1 MQRGNM
7 AKPKKRKR
15 LGEMLVESGLTTKE
29 QVEKALEHS
38 RKNGI
43 RLGKALIRMN
53 VLEEEDIIKV
63 LSEQL
68 NIPYVDVGNI
78 LFDPEIVTLI
88 PEAFAKKNKV
98 IPLFMVDET
107 MTVAISDPLN
117 VYIIDDL
124 ANIVGKKINIVI
136 STEKDIETAL
146 RNFYAN
152 ESGVAEG
159 FELEGID
166 FQESGANEKP
176 VIKLVNNIL
185 ISAVR
190 EEASD
195 IHLEPGKTKLRV
207 RFRVDGVLHT
217 HRIQI
222 PTYLNAAVISRLK
235 IMADLDIAEKRSPQ
249 DGRFPLDISG
259 KKLDIRVSTLPTIF
273 GEKIVLRLLDK
284 SNILVGLDSLGI
296 DETDMDLV
304 LDALKTVNGIL
315 LVTGPTGS
323 GKTTTL
329 YAALQML
336 NSEDKNIVTVE
347 DPVEYQLKHVSQ
359 VQVNPQAGITFA
371 SGLRS
376 ILRQDPDIIMVGEIR
391 DAETAEIA
399 VQAALTGHLV
409 LSTIHTNNAVSTIS
423 RLLDMKVE
431 PFLLASSVRA
441 IIAQRLI
448 RKICP
453 HCIEAYPAAS
463 AERTALSI
471 QTDEEITLYHGKG
484 CNFCNKTGYKGRTGL
499 YEILRPDR
507 KIRNLIMNRRPMDEL
522 EDAALESGFTSMRKQ
537 GIRKV
542 LKGITSLE
550 EVLRVTRD

>member
-1 MQRGNM
+1 M
-7 AKPKKRKR
+7 AKAKQRKR
-15 LGEMLVESGLTTKE
+15 LGEMLVEAGLVTKE
-29 QVEKALEHS
+29 QINKALEYS
-38 RKNGI
+38 RKHGV
-43 RLGKALIRMN
+43 RLGKALVRMN
-53 VLEEEDIIKV
+53 IVEEEDIIKTI
-63 LSEQL
+63 SEQL

-78 LFDPEIVTLI
+78 LFDPEIVVLI
-88 PEAFAKKNKV
+88 PEAFARKNKV
-98 IPLFMVDET
+98 IPLFLVDDT
-107 MTVAISDPLN
+107 LTVAISDPLN

-124 ANIVGKKINIVI
+124 ANIVGKKINVVI
-136 STEKDIETAL
+136 STESDIETAL
-146 RNFYAN
+146 KNFYAN
-152 ESGVAEG
+152 EGTISEAFAIEG
-159 FELEGID
+159 LESR
-166 FQESGANEKP
+166 ETGANEKP

-185 ISAVR
+185 ISAVK

-217 HRIQI
+217 HKIKI
-222 PTYLNAAVISRLK
+222 PTYLNAAIISRIK
-235 IMADLDIAEKRSPQ
+235 IMGDLDIAEKRSPQ

-259 KKLDIRVSTLPTIF
+259 KKLDVRVSTLPTIF

-296 DETDMDLV
+296 DETDFEIV

-336 NSEDKNIVTVE
+336 NSEDKNIITVE
-347 DPVEYQLKHVSQ
+347 DPVEYQLKHVNQ

-409 LSTIHTNNAVSTIS
+409 LSTLHTNNAVSTIS
-423 RLLDMKVE
+423 RLIDMKVE
-431 PFLLASSVRA
+431 PFLLASSIRA
-441 IIAQRLI
+441 IIAQRLV
-448 RKICP
+448 RKLCP
-453 HCIEAYPAAS
+453 HCIEAYPAAE
-463 AERTALSI
+463 AERAVLGD
-471 QTDEEITLYHGKG
+471 QTSGEITLYHGKG

-507 KIRNLIMNRRPMDEL
+507 KIRNLVMNRRPMDEL
-522 EDAALESGFTSMRKQ
+522 EDAALASGFTPMRKQ

>member
-1 MQRGNM
+1 M
-7 AKPKKRKR
+7 AKPKQRKR
-15 LGEMLVESGLTTKE
+15 LGEMLVEAGLITKD
-29 QVEKALEHS
+29 QVEKALEYS

-53 VLEEEDIIKV
+53 VIEEEDIIKTI
-63 LSEQL
+63 SEQL

-88 PEAFAKKNKV
+88 PEVFAKKNKV
-98 IPLFMVDET
+98 IPLFLVDKT
-107 MTVAISDPLN
+107 LTVAISDPLN

-124 ANIVGKKINIVI
+124 ANIVGKKINVVI
-136 STEKDIETAL
+136 STETDIETAL

-152 ESGVAEG
+152 ESPIADN
-159 FELEGID
+159 LALDGIE
-166 FQESGANEKP
+166 FQETGANEKP

-185 ISAVR
+185 ISAIK

-217 HRIQI
+217 HKIQI
-222 PTYLNAAVISRLK
+222 PTYLNAAVISRIK
-235 IMADLDIAEKRSPQ
+235 IMGDMDIAEKRSPQ

-259 KKLDIRVSTLPTIF
+259 KKLDVRVSTLPTIF

-296 DETDMDLV
+296 DNTDYDMV
-304 LDALKTVNGIL
+304 LDALKTVNGII

-329 YAALQML
+329 YSALQML
-336 NSEDKNIVTVE
+336 NSEDKNIITVE
-347 DPVEYQLKHVSQ
+347 DPVEYQLKHVNQ

-409 LSTIHTNNAVSTIS
+409 LSTLHTNNAVSTIS

-431 PFLLASSVRA
+431 PFLLASSIRA
-441 IIAQRLI
+441 IVAQRLV
-448 RKICP
+448 RKICT
-453 HCIEAYPAAS
+453 HCIEAYPAAE
-463 AERTALSI
+463 AERAVLEV
-471 QTDEEITLYHGKG
+471 QAPGDITLYHGKG
-484 CNFCNKTGYKGRTGL
+484 CNFCNKTGYKGRTGI

-522 EDAALESGFTSMRKQ
+522 EDAALESGFNAMQKQ

-550 EVLRVTRD
+550 EVLRVSRD

>member
-1 MQRGNM
+1 M
-7 AKPKKRKR
+7 AKPKQRKR
-15 LGEMLVESGLTTKE
+15 LGEMLVETGLITND
-29 QVEKALEHS
+29 QVEKALEYS

-53 VLEEEDIIKV
+53 VIEEEDIIKTI
-63 LSEQL
+63 SEQL

-78 LFDPEIVTLI
+78 LFDPETVTLV
-88 PEAFAKKNKV
+88 PEVFAKKNKL
-98 IPLFMVDET
+98 IPLFLVDNT
-107 MTVAISDPLN
+107 LTVAISDPLN

-124 ANIVGKKINIVI
+124 ANIVGKKINVVI
-136 STEKDIETAL
+136 STETDIETAL
-146 RNFYAN
+146 RNFYVN
-152 ESGVAEG
+152 ENPMADVLAGEG
-159 FELEGID
+159 LE
-166 FQESGANEKP
+166 FQETGANEKP
-176 VIKLVNNIL
+176 VIKLVNSIL
-185 ISAVR
+185 ISAVKD
-190 EEASD
+190 EASD
-195 IHLEPGKTKLRV
+195 IHLEPGKTKLRA

-217 HRIQI
+217 HKIQI
-222 PTYLNAAVISRLK
+222 PTYLNAAVISRIK
-235 IMADLDIAEKRSPQ
+235 IMGDLDIAEKRSPQ

-259 KKLDIRVSTLPTIF
+259 KKLDVRVSTLPTIF

-296 DETDMDLV
+296 DETDYDMV
-304 LDALKTVNGIL
+304 LDALKTTNGIL

-329 YAALQML
+329 YSALQML
-336 NSEDKNIVTVE
+336 NSEAKNIITVE
-347 DPVEYQLKHVSQ
+347 DPVEYQLKHVNQ

-409 LSTIHTNNAVSTIS
+409 LSTLHTNNAVSTIS

-431 PFLLASSVRA
+431 PFLLASSIRA
-441 IIAQRLI
+441 IIAQRLV

-453 HCIEAYPAAS
+453 HCIEAYPAAE
-463 AERTALSI
+463 AERAVLET
-471 QTDEEITLYHGKG
+471 QTPGEITLYHGKG

-507 KIRNLIMNRRPMDEL
+507 KIRNLVMNRRPMDEL
-522 EDAALESGFTSMRKQ
+522 EDAAMASGFTSMRKQ

>member
-1 MQRGNM
+1 M

>member
-1 MQRGNM
+1 M
-7 AKPKKRKR
+7 AKAKQRKR
-15 LGEMLVESGLTTKE
+15 LGEMLVDAGLVTKE
-29 QVEKALEHS
+29 QVEKALEYS
-38 RKNGI
+38 RKNGT

-53 VLEEEDIIKV
+53 ILEEEDIIKTI
-63 LSEQL
+63 SKQL

-88 PEAFAKKNKV
+88 PEAFARKNKV
-98 IPLFMVDET
+98 IPLFLVDDT
-107 MTVAISDPLN
+107 LTVAISDPLN

-124 ANIVGKKINIVI
+124 ANIVGKKINMVI
-136 STEKDIETAL
+136 STETDIENAL
-146 RNFYAN
+146 KNFYADG
-152 ESGVAEG
+152 SGLSETLGIEG
-159 FELEGID
+159 LE
-166 FQESGANEKP
+166 FQETGANEKP

-185 ISAVR
+185 ISAVK

-195 IHLEPGKTKLRV
+195 IHIEPGKTKLRI

-217 HRIQI
+217 HKIQI
-222 PTYLNAAVISRLK
+222 PTYLNAAVISRIK
-235 IMADLDIAEKRSPQ
+235 IMGNLDIAEKRSPQ

-259 KKLDIRVSTLPTIF
+259 KKLDVRVSTLPTIF

-296 DETDMDLV
+296 DEIDYESV
-304 LDALKTVNGIL
+304 LDALKTVNGII

-329 YAALQML
+329 YSALQML
-336 NSEDKNIVTVE
+336 NSEDKNIITVE
-347 DPVEYQLKHVSQ
+347 DPVEYQLKHVNQ

-409 LSTIHTNNAVSTIS
+409 LSTLHTNNAVSTIS

-431 PFLLASSVRA
+431 PFLLASSIRA
-441 IIAQRLI
+441 IIAQRLV

-453 HCIEAYPAAS
+453 HCIEAYPAAD
-463 AERTALSI
+463 AERAVLGTH
-471 QTDEEITLYHGKG
+471 QQGEITLYHGKG
-484 CNFCNKTGYKGRTGL
+484 CGFCNKTGYKGRTGL
-499 YEILRPDR
+499 YEIFRPDR
-507 KIRNLIMNRRPMDEL
+507 TIRNLIMNRRPMDEL
-522 EDAALESGFTSMRKQ
+522 EDAALTSGFISMRKQ

-550 EVLRVTRD
+550 EVLRVTRN

>member
-1 MQRGNM
+1 M
-7 AKPKKRKR
+7 AKPKQRKR
-15 LGEMLVESGLTTKE
+15 LGEMLVETGLITKN
-29 QVEKALEHS
+29 QVGQALDYS

-53 VLEEEDIIKV
+53 ILEEEDIIKTI
-63 LSEQL
+63 SKQL
-68 NIPYVDVGNI
+68 NIPYIDVGNI

-88 PEAFAKKNKV
+88 PEVFATKNKV
-98 IPLFMVDET
+98 IPLFLVDET

-124 ANIVGKKINIVI
+124 SNIVGKKINVAI

-146 RNFYAN
+146 RNFYAK
-152 ESGVAEG
+152 ESTIADA
-159 FELEGID
+159 FALEGIES
-166 FQESGANEKP
+166 QESGANEKP

-185 ISAVR
+185 ISAVK

-217 HRIQI
+217 HKIQI
-222 PTYLNAAVISRLK
+222 PTYLNAAVISRIK
-235 IMADLDIAEKRSPQ
+235 IMGDLDIAEKRSPQ

-259 KKLDIRVSTLPTIF
+259 KNLDVRVSTLPTIF

-296 DETDMDLV
+296 DETDYEVV

-336 NSEDKNIVTVE
+336 NSEDKNIITVE
-347 DPVEYQLKHVSQ
+347 DPVEYQLKHVNQ

-391 DAETAEIA
+391 DAETAQIA

-409 LSTIHTNNAVSTIS
+409 LSTLHTNNAVSTIS

-441 IIAQRLI
+441 IIAQRLV
-448 RKICP
+448 RKICT
-453 HCIEAYPAAS
+453 HCIESYPAAE
-463 AERTALSI
+463 AERTVLEI
-471 QTDEEITLYHGKG
+471 QAAGDIPLYHGKG
-484 CNFCNKTGYKGRTGL
+484 CNFCNQTGYKGRTGL

-507 KIRNLIMNRRPMDEL
+507 KIRNLIMNLRPMDEL
-522 EDAALESGFTSMRKQ
+522 EDVALSSGFTPMRKQ

>member
-1 MQRGNM
+1 M
-7 AKPKKRKR
+7 AKPKQRKK
-15 LGEMLVESGLTTKE
+15 LGEMLVDAGLITTE
-29 QVEKALEHS
+29 QVNKALEFS
-38 RKNGI
+38 RKNGV

-53 VLEEEDIIKV
+53 ILEEPDIIKT
-63 LSEQL
+63 LSKQL
-68 NIPYVDVGNI
+68 KIPYVDVGNI

-98 IPLFMVDET
+98 IPLFLVDDT
-107 MTVAISDPLN
+107 LTVAVSDPLN

-124 ANIVGKKINIVI
+124 SNIVGKKINVVI
-136 STEKDIETAL
+136 STESDIENAL

-152 ESGVAEG
+152 DSALSDALG
-159 FELEGID
+159 FSGID
-166 FQESGANEKP
+166 TPETGANEKP

-185 ISAVR
+185 ISAVK

-217 HRIQI
+217 HKIQI
-222 PTYLNAAVISRLK
+222 PTYLNAAVISRIK
-235 IMADLDIAEKRSPQ
+235 IMGDMDIAEKRSPQ

-259 KKLDIRVSTLPTIF
+259 KNLDVRVSTLPTIF

-296 DETDMDLV
+296 DETDYNLV
-304 LDALKTVNGIL
+304 LDALKTVNGII

-329 YAALQML
+329 YSALQLL
-336 NSEDKNIVTVE
+336 NSEDKNIITVE
-347 DPVEYQLKHVSQ
+347 DPVEYQLKHVNQ

-409 LSTIHTNNAVSTIS
+409 LSTLHTNNAVSTIS
-423 RLLDMKVE
+423 RLLDMKIE

-441 IIAQRLI
+441 IIAQRLV

-453 HCIEAYPAAS
+453 HCIEAYPAAE
-463 AERTALSI
+463 AERAVLGIRSP
-471 QTDEEITLYHGKG
+471 EEITLYHGKG

-522 EDAALESGFTSMRKQ
+522 EDAALASGFTSMRKQ

>member
-1 MQRGNM
+1 M
-7 AKPKKRKR
+7 AKTKQRKR
-15 LGEMLVESGLTTKE
+15 LGEMLVDAGLVTKE
-29 QVEKALEHS
+29 QVNKALEYS
-38 RKNGI
+38 RKNGT

-53 VLEEEDIIKV
+53 ILEEEDIIKTI
-63 LSEQL
+63 SKQL

-88 PEAFAKKNKV
+88 PEAFARKNKV
-98 IPLFMVDET
+98 IPLFLVDDT
-107 MTVAISDPLN
+107 LTVAISDPLN

-124 ANIVGKKINIVI
+124 ANIVGKKINVVI
-136 STEKDIETAL
+136 STETDIENAL
-146 RNFYAN
+146 KNFYAGG
-152 ESGVAEG
+152 SSLSDSLGIEG
-159 FELEGID
+159 LE
-166 FQESGANEKP
+166 FQETGANEKP

-185 ISAVR
+185 ISAVK

-195 IHLEPGKTKLRV
+195 IHVEPGKTKLRI

-217 HRIQI
+217 HKVQI
-222 PTYLNAAVISRLK
+222 PTYLNAAVISRIK
-235 IMADLDIAEKRSPQ
+235 IMGDLDIAEKRSPQ

-259 KKLDIRVSTLPTIF
+259 KKLDVRVSTLPTIF

-296 DETDMDLV
+296 DEIDYNSV
-304 LDALKTVNGIL
+304 LDALKTVNGII

-329 YAALQML
+329 YSALQML
-336 NSEDKNIVTVE
+336 NSEDKNIITVE
-347 DPVEYQLKHVSQ
+347 DPVEYQLKHVNQ

-409 LSTIHTNNAVSTIS
+409 LSTLHTNNAVSTIS

-441 IIAQRLI
+441 IIAQRLV

-453 HCIEAYPAAS
+453 HCIEAYPAAD
-463 AERTALSI
+463 AERAMLGTRHPG
-471 QTDEEITLYHGKG
+471 EITLYHGKG

-522 EDAALESGFTSMRKQ
+522 EDAALTSGFISMRKQ

-550 EVLRVTRD
+550 EVLRVTRN